1 MGHLARLSPQRTM
14 SLWEEICEQIA
25 VKECSMRL
33 SFSAVRD
40 EFCNVYRVTDINK
53 AKGLLLEQMYNP
65 AISGRFIGSRNKHIE
80 LAMTTSQTMKRWM
93 ELQDETLLPTFRR
106 TMHYTDEIIALIEH
120 SLKGEELHIAGW
132 MINEFYPAHMTGK
145 YDGISLDEEY
155 GKMYHINLTSFM
167 EFYSSPYDIPYSYTE
182 VVNGEEEW
190 EVDQNYEG
198 VFGEAEEDSV
208 DEGEIDEDE
217 LNYDEDDVLPRLIK
231 SYERIGAK
239 GHIRLTKPLKLLGAY
254 ESLQKYVI
262 EMEHFKAF
270 SKLRRDVC
278 RVFNDAEVRLAI
290 QQYHGDEALDTLDR
304 FLHSFSRSGTIESQ
318 QLRDVCVILRGDGPR
333 SQP

>member
-1 MGHLARLSPQRTM
+1 MSHLARLSPQRTM
-14 SLWEEICEQIA
+14 PLWEEICGQVAAKNHSMGLSFKAIRDELCGVYRTTDIGTIEGYVLEQIHN
-25 VKECSMRL
+25 R
-33 SFSAVRD
+33 
-40 EFCNVYRVTDINK
+40 
-53 AKGLLLEQMYNP
+53 
-65 AISGRFIGSRNKHIE
+65 AIRGRFMDSRNKHIE

-106 TMHYTDEIIALIEH
+106 IMHYTDEIIALIEH
-120 SLKGEELHIAGW
+120 SLKAEELHIAGW

-145 YDGISLDEEY
+145 YDGIPLDKEY
-155 GKMYHINLTSFM
+155 GKMYHIYLTSLM
-167 EFYSSPYDIPYSYTE
+167 ESYTSPYDIPYSYTE
-182 VVNGEEEW
+182 VENGEEEW
-190 EVDQNYEG
+190 EVDQNYVG
-198 VFGEAEEDSV
+198 VFKEDEEDSGDEEEV
-208 DEGEIDEDE
+208 DQAE

-239 GHIRLTKPLKLLGAY
+239 GRIKLTKPLKLLGAY

-290 QQYHGDEALDTLDR
+290 QQYHGNEVLDTLDR

-318 QLRDVCVILRGDGPR
+318 QLRDICLVLK
-333 SQP
+333 